1 MALFI
6 REVIVFYKIENEN
19 FTAEVNSLGAEL
31 HSFRSKKTGTEFI
44 WFGKSEIWSGQA
56 PILFPVVGQVRNDT
70 ILWQGKSY
78 NLQKH
83 GFARKREFELVSRE
97 NSKVTFSLKSD
108 NETLKQYPFEFELL
122 VSYELEGGCIKA
134 THTVK
139 NLNNCEMYF
148 SFGAH
153 PGFNCELGD
162 TIEFEKNETLC
173 TERISGDNLIIPEKF
188 PLLDNEKSITITKEI
203 FEPDALILSDVSSG
217 YVSIISPG
225 LKRKIKVSFGK
236 TPFLGIWAKP
246 GAPYVCIEPWF
257 GVNDGRE
264 DYGEFSNKRGI
275 QRLEKGEEFNFSW
288 TAEPE
293 EQ

>member
-1 MALFI
+1 M
-6 REVIVFYKIENEN
+6 FYKIENEYY
-19 FTAEVNSLGAEL
+19 TAEVNSLGAEL
-31 HSFRSKKTGTEFI
+31 HSFKSKKTGKEFI

-70 ILWQGKSY
+70 ILWKGKSY

-97 NSKVTFSLKSD
+97 NSKVTLSLKSD

-122 VSYELEGGCIKA
+122 VSYELEGGCLKA
-134 THTVK
+134 SHTVK
-139 NLNNCEMYF
+139 NLNNGEMYF

-153 PGFNCELGD
+153 PGFNCEIGD
-162 TIEFEKNETLC
+162 TVEFEKNENLF
-173 TERISGDNLIIPEKF
+173 TERISSDNLIIPEKF
-188 PLLDNEKSITITKEI
+188 PLLDNENSITITKEI
-203 FEPDALILSDVSSG
+203 FEPDALILSDIKSE
-217 YVSIISPG
+217 YVTINSPG
-225 LKRKIKVSFGK
+225 LDREIKVTFGK
-236 TPFLGIWAKP
+236 IPFLGIWAKP

-257 GVNDGRE
+257 GVNDGRD

-275 QRLEKGEEFNFSW
+275 QKLDKGEEFNFCW

-293 EQ
+293 E